1 MAGSWPATRLG
12 DVTTLDDLRKLA
24 RQVSDATATLDALRQ
39 RRDQAIRD
47 VRRAGVHTVREIA
60 EAAGVS
66 EATVKAV
73 IRGLR

>member
-1 MAGSWPATRLG
+1 
-12 DVTTLDDLRKLA
+12 VTSLDDLRELA
-24 RQVSDATATLDALRQ
+24 RQVNDATAALEELRQ
-39 RRDQAIRD
+39 RRDEAIRE
-47 VRRAGVHTVREIA
+47 VRRTGLHTVREIA